1 MKYVFIFFSI
11 ISFSQNNKI
20 IPLDDETLEF
30 IDEVKYCL
38 YINNKEIYTN
48 LTSKDSITF
57 LPNNVVFDSISFH
70 KINYKEYGV
79 RKDSLKEVILLSK
92 VIFELDEVVVVNSK
106 QKDIFIGEK
115 SRFIKKRS
123 NIITEDIEHGII
135 FRENEF
141 KNINVKKII
150 FYIEKVLLKTTYK
163 LKFFEAEEIGNPIIS
178 QTLKIGKLF
187 FESPILTLEKGTKNK
202 VEIDLKDYQIDFSN
216 KNIFI
221 TIELQN
227 YFDDNNTA
235 VNPENKNKTKLKY
248 QISNKTN
255 YYSKMADYYT
265 NEPTKDL
272 FNINQ
277 ITNYDFATKFFKK
290 PHKSILIAPAILLVA
305 NSLN

>member
-1 MKYVFIFFSI
+1 MKYIFILFSI
-11 ISFSQNNKI
+11 LSFSQNNKI
-20 IPLDDETLEF
+20 ITIDDETLEF
-30 IDEVKYCL
+30 IDEVKYTL
-38 YINNKEIYTN
+38 FLNNKGIYTN
-48 LTSKDSITF
+48 LTSRDTITF
-57 LPNNVVFDSISFH
+57 LPYNVVFDSISFY

-92 VIFELDEVVVVNSK
+92 VIYELDEIVVVNSK
-106 QKDIFIGEK
+106 QKEIFIGEK

-123 NIITEDIEHGII
+123 NIITENIDYGII

-141 KNINVKKII
+141 NNMEVKKLL
-150 FYIEKVLLKTTYK
+150 FYVEKVKLKTTYK
-163 LKFFEAEEIGNPIIS
+163 LKFFEAEEIGNPIIT
-178 QTLKIGKLF
+178 QTIKIGKLF
-187 FESPILTLEKGTKNK
+187 FESPILTLEQGTKDK
-202 VEIDLKDYQIDFSN
+202 IEIYLNDYNIDFSN

-227 YFDDNNTA
+227 YFDESNTII
-235 VNPENKNKTKLKY
+235 NPENKNKTKLKY

-265 NEPTKDL
+265 NEPTIDL

-277 ITNYDFATKFFKK
+277 MINYDFATKFFKK

-305 NSLN
+305 KSSN